1 MPTIDF
7 INVFPSELGR
17 DNRHPL
23 IYQPP
28 SIPTPDSELD
38 PNPSGSIFLILSDIA
53 FGNQGNI
60 KQFIFNYHTE
70 INTMETQTVDR
81 RLVLSSPHSFKG
93 VSSNRFNI
101 TSIVQSAAKQSNI
114 TVDQHPELT
123 ITDIYE
129 PPQTLNPTTA
139 NKIQLTSPPLRVV
152 LGGQL
157 QNLKYLPQS
166 SFYTEVCDNSVLLSI
181 EFSVDTPKNIVPSTG
196 IQVNSYG
203 SYAATFSYSANE
215 TTVEPIELPI
225 TNVEYIN
232 SRTLRYT
239 VTDIR
244 GLYNNAHIRTYGV
257 ISSYHN
263 NTQYNIPYDLN
274 ITIMENTI
282 VPPPP
287 PIGSF
292 EGDPIPG
299 TFKVQFNSPIRLGD
313 TYLSGGKVVYSPV
326 ALQLQGI
333 GVYSTPI
340 DDVLTADGKIIPDS
354 NPPTNVLQPGL
365 QMRRDADTN
374 KVIYTLTFDAIESN
388 AHVGIY
394 AGVKYNASLVI
405 TDVFGFNGTS
415 NTEQFDFVS
424 DQFPNVPLNITA
436 STETDLTSI
445 LSVKPTYN
453 ASNIIWDQVNQVDSD
468 LIILK
473 VPFSEFNSNMDSKF
487 RSLLPG
493 NQLKFYTSPNDYQ
506 VWVLKAVPISITDWE
521 ADDEWYEWDDGF
533 YYEFTVR
540 IELSAG
546 TGRTNF
552 AQDEDLQLDLLSS
565 LNYINVSFE
574 KASDMFGLGG
584 DSTNNGSFDNET
596 TLFEVYKK
604 TWDDSQN
611 LINDYQFYCNIVNNT
626 TGLTG
631 STNTV
636 IYKDVHDPSLDRETQ
651 QPVMIGYQYQYFI
664 RAISDVPVGSPSLV
678 MNGTDPSNPRA
689 NTVQLLGPRGY
700 LDPFPENSN
709 TTAMLG
715 HMNSGNL
722 CDPDDDNYL
731 TANTTDPVVYYSDP
745 TSVRLTNDTV
755 HLDPYSD
762 DGTSVIVTYNA
773 SLSFTLNGS
782 TFVRYSLYYAQ
793 GAVVTSYTA
802 PVDAIPNDP
811 LVDPPAERYAR
822 FYINNLDPDQILH
835 LNLTLSVNLP
845 TGEEKTTG
853 LYVTN
858 AYVNG
863 IFVPTVSTTRFQFSE
878 YIPVPPKI
886 GTTLSGYSTS
896 ITPFDDTTL
905 TYTDNIFKTVWNYDS
920 MLSANTA
927 AGVPNVEGYNFY
939 QVFEFE
945 QKTISNDSRNNKF
958 QVTGCGTN
966 NIIVIPEGNFTR
978 YHLVKDL
985 NNLLNNTNLEYGD
998 WDVTNLDDGAE
1009 GVPIEWSVSIVVN
1022 VENNSSLKF
1031 RIGYR
1036 PISISDVD
1044 KCLPVSIVTVSQSN
1058 NFDSSAVFG
1067 ASGDLLIP
1075 AFDNNHSNLT
1085 TFPNIAWSDKLFLNV
1100 KLPAVANG
1108 GDGSVAARYENL
1120 YSINDISQNYD
1131 EGADKLADY
1140 LKGPPNMAY
1149 VTLTLTYDVQYQT
1162 LGKQQTIPFGYTDWK
1177 SNYVTTQ
1184 LLTASSLPDIQD
1196 LKLRL
1201 PYSDDY
1207 EVSWTYNVLSLSVST
1222 PTPQKFVIYVDGVQV
1237 DEVDLIEGN
1246 FYTWVGTSVLDKT
1259 VAHTVGVSVK
1269 GQYAYYVHL
1278 QDGYASGNVVVSSE
1292 DKYAGEESTPYP
1304 YVEFTPIEKEN
1315 SGATTVGSIEYN
1327 YTDDTHTIM
1336 ASETQSDPK
1345 YPVFDS
1351 ITIKDIGSTTTTT
1364 GYVQIDILDD
1374 EDTSLFA
1381 NLPTLPTVS
1390 IMEDQSAT
1398 FILND
1403 TIFFIPFSLCK
1414 FQFGKT
1420 YTIKVSE
1427 TVNSVDYLL
1436 YLPYLP
1442 TDPTELTCDG
1452 VMTDPY
1458 VTTFVPTYLPY
1469 VKVVSINETLLTL
1482 NIYPN
1487 TSSTNP
1493 FTSATLF
1500 AVDLNNALNGFSCG
1514 TAFNALID
1522 SDNTFPSSVK
1532 TAANVVILGGDDVM
1546 INSVNQGEDTIGIY
1560 YRVEIDMNLVVSDLF
1575 INIATSG
1582 DGAFL
1587 KYFDNLTIANTNYTA
1602 Y

>member
-17 DNRHPL
+17 DNRYPL

-28 SIPTPDSELD
+28 SIPTNDSELD
-38 PNPSGSIFLILSDIA
+38 PNPSGSIFLILSDVA
-53 FGNQGNI
+53 YANQNNI
-60 KQFIFNYHTE
+60 KQFIFNFHTD
-70 INTMETQTVDR
+70 INTIETKTVDK
-81 RLVLSSPHSFKG
+81 RLVLSSPHSFNG
-93 VSSNRFNI
+93 VSSNRYNI
-101 TSIVQSAAKQSNI
+101 TSIVQSAAKQANI
-114 TVDQHPELT
+114 TVNQHPEIT
-123 ITDIYE
+123 ITDIYDSGA
-129 PPQTLNPTTA
+129 TWGA
-139 NKIQLTSPPLRVV
+139 IQLTSPPLRIV

-157 QNLKYLPQS
+157 QNLKYLSQS
-166 SFYTEVCDNSVLLSI
+166 SFYTEVCDDSVLLSI
-181 EFSVDTPKNIVPSTG
+181 EFSVDTPKNMVPSTG

-244 GLYNNAHIRTYGV
+244 GLYNNAHIHTYGV
-257 ISSYHN
+257 LSSYNN

-287 PIGSF
+287 PIGSL

-313 TYLSGGKVVYSPV
+313 TYQSGGKVVYEPV

-340 DDVLTADGKIIPDS
+340 DDVLTADGKIIPESD
-354 NPPTNVLQPGL
+354 PPTNVLQPGL
-365 QMRRDADTN
+365 RTRRDADTN

-424 DQFPNVPLNITA
+424 DQLPNVPLNIFA
-436 STETDLTSI
+436 STATDLTSI
-445 LSVKPTYN
+445 LPMKPTYN

-468 LIILK
+468 IIK
-473 VPFSEFNSNMDSKF
+473 ITFSEPHDIFDLFDSLV
-487 RSLLPG
+487 RG

-506 VWVLKAVPISITDWE
+506 LWVLKAVPSPNLEGDGH
-521 ADDEWYEWDDGF
+521 YE
-533 YYEFTVR
+533 YEFSVR

-546 TGRTNF
+546 AGRSNF
-552 AQDEDLQLDLLSS
+552 AQDEDLQLDILTS
-565 LNYINVSFE
+565 LDYINVSFD

-611 LINDYQFYCNIVNNT
+611 LINDYQFYCNIVNNP

-636 IYKDVHDPSLDRETQ
+636 SYKDVHNSNLGSETQ

-664 RAISDVPVGSPSLV
+664 RCISDVPADSPSLV
-678 MNGTDPSNPRA
+678 MNGTDPYNPRV

-700 LDPFPENSN
+700 LDPFPANSN
-709 TTAMLG
+709 TTAMMG

-722 CDPDDDNYL
+722 CDQDDDNYL
-731 TANTTDPVVYYSDP
+731 TANTTEPVVYYSDP

-773 SLSFTLNGS
+773 PLSFTLNGS

-811 LVDPPAERYAR
+811 LVDPPAEIYAR
-822 FYINNLDPDQILH
+822 FYITNLDPDQILN

-858 AYVNG
+858 SYVNG

-878 YIPVPPKI
+878 YIPVPPNI
-886 GTTLSGYSTS
+886 GTTLSGYFTSMTSFDSTNV
-896 ITPFDDTTL
+896 
-905 TYTDNIFKTVWNYDS
+905 TYEDKIFKTVWDYDS
-920 MLSANTA
+920 MLSAKTA

-966 NIIVIPEGNFTR
+966 NTIVIPEGNFTR

-985 NNLLNNTNLEYGD
+985 NNLLNNVDGEYGD

-1036 PISISDVD
+1036 PKSISDVD
-1044 KCLPVSIVTVSQSN
+1044 KCLPVSIITVSD

-1108 GDGSVAARYENL
+1108 GDGSVAAHYDSM

-1131 EGADKLADY
+1131 QGANKLAEY
-1140 LKGPPNMAY
+1140 LRGPPNMAY

-1162 LGKQQTIPFGYTDWK
+1162 LGKQQTIPFGYSDWK
-1177 SNYVTTQ
+1177 SNYVTSS
-1184 LLTASSLPDIQD
+1184 LLTASSLPDVQD
-1196 LKLRL
+1196 LKLIL

-1207 EVSWTYNVLSLSVST
+1207 KVSWTYNVLSFSVST
-1222 PTPQKFVIYVDGVQV
+1222 PTPQKFVIYVDEEQV

-1259 VAHTVGVSVK
+1259 AAHTIGVSVK

-1278 QDGYASGNVVVSSE
+1278 QDGYDAGNIVVSSE
-1292 DKYAGEESTPYP
+1292 DQYAGEESTYP

-1315 SGATTVGSIEYN
+1315 SGYTTVGSIEYN

-1336 ASETQSDPK
+1336 ASENQYDPK

-1351 ITIKDIGSTTTTT
+1351 ITVYNIGGTTTTV
-1364 GYVQIDILDD
+1364 GDVQIDILDD
-1374 EDTSLFA
+1374 QDTSLFA

-1390 IMEDQSAT
+1390 IMEDQSAK

-1403 TIFFIPFSLCK
+1403 TILFIPFSLCK
-1414 FQFGKT
+1414 FKFGKT
-1420 YTIKVSE
+1420 YKIKVSE
-1427 TVNSVDYLL
+1427 SVNSVDYLL
-1436 YLPYLP
+1436 YLP
-1442 TDPTELTCDG
+1442 TDPTNPTELVCDG
-1452 VMTDPY
+1452 VMTKPY
-1458 VTTFVPTYLPY
+1458 ETTFIPTYLPY
-1469 VKVVSINETLLTL
+1469 VKVANIDGTRLTL

-1487 TSSTNP
+1487 TPTSSTNP

-1500 AVDLNNALNGFSCG
+1500 AVDLSNALNGFSCG
-1514 TAFNALID
+1514 TAFNALIHH
-1522 SDNTFPSSVK
+1522 TFPYSLK
-1532 TAANVVILGGDDVM
+1532 TATNVVILGGDDVM
-1546 INSVNQGEDTIGIY
+1546 INSVVQGEDTIGKY
-1560 YRVEIDMNLVVSDLF
+1560 YSVEFDMNLVVSDLF